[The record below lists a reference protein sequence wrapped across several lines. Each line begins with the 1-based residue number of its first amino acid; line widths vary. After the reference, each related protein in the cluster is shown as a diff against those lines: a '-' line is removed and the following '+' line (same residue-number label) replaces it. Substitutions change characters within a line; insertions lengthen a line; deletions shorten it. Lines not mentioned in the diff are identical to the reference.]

1 MKKTARH
8 SKNSLFLME
17 MVMVLLFLS
26 LSGAACVRIF
36 ATAREN
42 RIQTQEWIHIQSLTT
57 SIGEIMEGT
66 SGREADFLQY
76 LPGGAVSASSIVWYY
91 DNTWE
96 LCSHEDASYKMNL
109 SFSDV
114 KEEKKAT
121 LTFSRLY
128 AKSEK
133 LYSIDLA
140 FPIIQTAKD
149 TIS

>member
-66 SGREADFLQY
+66 SGER
-76 LPGGAVSASSIVWYY
+76 
-91 DNTWE
+91 
-96 LCSHEDASYKMNL
+96 
-109 SFSDV
+109 
-114 KEEKKAT
+114 
-121 LTFSRLY
+121 SRLSSVP
-128 AKSEK
+128 AWRSCQCFFHC
-133 LYSIDLA
+133 LVL
-140 FPIIQTAKD
+140 
-149 TIS
+149 

>member
-57 SIGEIMEGT
+57 STKLWREPAAEKQTFFSTCLEELSVLLPLSGIMT
-66 SGREADFLQY
+66 T
-76 LPGGAVSASSIVWYY
+76 PGNYVSM
-91 DNTWE
+91 
-96 LCSHEDASYKMNL
+96 KML
-109 SFSDV
+109 
-114 KEEKKAT
+114 
-121 LTFSRLY
+121 LT
-128 AKSEK
+128 K
-133 LYSIDLA
+133 
-140 FPIIQTAKD
+140 
-149 TIS
+149 

>member
-66 SGREADFLQY
+66 SGREA
-76 LPGGAVSASSIVWYY
+76 VSASSIVWYY

-96 LCSHEDASYKMNL
+96 LCSHEDASYEMNL

-121 LTFSRLY
+121 LIFSRLY

-140 FPIIQTAKD
+140 FPIIQTAKE

>member
-17 MVMVLLFLS
+17 MIMVLLFLS

-36 ATAREN
+36 AMAREN
-42 RIQTQEWIHIQSLTT
+42 RTETQEWIHIQSLTT
-57 SIGEIMEGT
+57 SAGEILEGT
-66 SGREADFLQY
+66 NGREADFLQY
-76 LPGGAVSASSIVWYY
+76 LPGGTASDSSIVWYY

-96 LCSHEDASYKMNL
+96 LCSHEDASYEMNL
-109 SFSDV
+109 SLSDV
-114 KEEKKAT
+114 TEEKKAT

-128 AKSEK
+128 GKSEK

-140 FPIIQTAKD
+140 FPVLQTAKEAV
-149 TIS
+149 S

>member
-17 MVMVLLFLS
+17 MIMVLLFLS

-36 ATAREN
+36 AMAREN
-42 RIQTQEWIHIQSLTT
+42 LTQTQEWIHIQALTT
-57 SIGEIMEGT
+57 SVGEILEGT
-66 SGREADFLQY
+66 TGKETDFLKY
-76 LPGGAVSASSIVWYY
+76 IPGGTTGDSSVIWYY

-96 LCSHEDASYKMNL
+96 LCSHEDASYEMNL

-114 KEEKKAT
+114 TEEKKGT

-128 AKSEK
+128 GKSEK

-140 FPIIQTAKD
+140 FPMIQTTKEAV
-149 TIS
+149 S